1 MYPIITSNASC
12 NDFQSQFLRKNYM
25 LQVGPKSPI
34 NLKNYWDGRPYDLF
48 EVKEIG
54 IYILD

>member
-1 MYPIITSNASC
+1 
-12 NDFQSQFLRKNYM
+12 M